1 MIHNNNKKN
10 ENQTEGGRINH
21 LTGNEVTEFDFDVAI
36 KIAFPLKFQ
45 RPLVEL
51 AQSTLDLVQEVVDDE
66 LLKQV
71 FTKVNPFTF
80 GRFFGRLGLSDQP
93 RTIQWFFSDLE
104 IFVARVY
111 SGTQIEW
118 FVDAIN
124 NSYENAKR
132 QDDIVNDVSSF
143 LAKSKDDLINDY
155 IIPFFRLPKEGRDF
169 DLQVLL
175 ESAFDKMILRI
186 FPENCTIFDD
196 ELPII
201 YDRLAEFTIEDCKL
215 VFDYCSAKA
224 EDWTKAI
231 LLEEETFDD
240 FGESEEDY

>member
-1 MIHNNNKKN
+1 MIHKDNKKN

-71 FTKVNPFTF
+71 FTKVTPSAF
-80 GRFFGRLGLSDQP
+80 GRFFALVGLSDQP
-93 RTIQWFFSDLE
+93 RTIQSFFSELE

-111 SGTQIEW
+111 SGSQVDW

-124 NSYENAKR
+124 EEKFSNL
-132 QDDIVNDVSSF
+132 VNKVSEF
-143 LAKSKDDLINDY
+143 LAKSKDDLLNDY
-155 IIPFFRLPKEGRDF
+155 IIPFFRVPKEGREI

-175 ESAFDKMILRI
+175 ESAFDKMVLRT
-186 FPENCTIFDD
+186 FSTPANIFDA

-201 YDRLAEFTIEDCKL
+201 YDRLDEFTIEDCNL
-215 VFDYCSAKA
+215 VYDYCSAKA
-224 EDWTKAI
+224 EEWTKSI

>member
-1 MIHNNNKKN
+1 MIHKDNKKN

-71 FTKVNPFTF
+71 FTKVTPSAF
-80 GRFFGRLGLSDQP
+80 GRFFALVGLSDQP
-93 RTIQWFFSDLE
+93 RTIQSFFSELE

-111 SGTQIEW
+111 SGSQVDW

-124 NSYENAKR
+124 DEKFSNL
-132 QDDIVNDVSSF
+132 VNKVSEF
-143 LAKSKDDLINDY
+143 LAKSKDDLLNDC
-155 IIPFFRLPKEGRDF
+155 IIPVYRVPKEGREI

-175 ESAFDKMILRI
+175 ESAFDKMVLRTFRTPAI
-186 FPENCTIFDD
+186 IFDD

-201 YDRLAEFTIEDCKL
+201 YDRLDEFTIEDCNL
-215 VFDYCSAKA
+215 VYDYCSAKA
-224 EDWTKAI
+224 E
-231 LLEEETFDD
+231 
-240 FGESEEDY
+240 EDY